1 MNSPSGIAVKVVEA
15 AARRGLSIATGE
27 SLTAGQVAAALA
39 DVPGSSRVLWGG
51 IVSYRNAAKSA
62 LLGVDVSLLAVNGS
76 VDPAVAAAMAAGARR
91 ALEADVG
98 LATTGVAG
106 PAPHDGKPV
115 GTVYIGIDSPFGAHV
130 HKYLFS
136 GDRSA
141 VRDQTCAA
149 ALQLLLDHLTGSG
162 EQTSG
167 PKGYPDVS
175 R

>member
-1 MNSPSGIAVKVVEA
+1 MTSPSRIAVKVVEA

-27 SLTAGQVAAALA
+27 SLTAGQLAAALA
-39 DVPGSSRVLWGG
+39 DVPGSSHVLWGG

-62 LLGVDVSLLAVNGS
+62 LLGVDASLLAVNGS

-91 ALEADVG
+91 ALEAYVG
-98 LATTGVAG
+98 VATTGVAG

-115 GTVYIGIDSPFGAHV
+115 GTVYIGIDSPLGAHV
-130 HKYLFS
+130 HQYLFS

-149 ALQLLLDHLTGSG
+149 ALELLLEHLTGSG

-167 PKGYPDVS
+167 LKGYPDVS